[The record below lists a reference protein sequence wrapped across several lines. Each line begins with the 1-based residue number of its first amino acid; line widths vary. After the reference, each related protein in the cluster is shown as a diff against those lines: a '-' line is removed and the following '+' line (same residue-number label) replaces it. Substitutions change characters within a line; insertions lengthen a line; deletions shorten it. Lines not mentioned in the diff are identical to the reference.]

1 MQTRENPDIHNN
13 YIFRQAKLRI
23 VFAMI
28 KVLGKYIENSGLD
41 RLYIETGIYGGTTL
55 GQIINSKHMKRYLE
69 AHTSMYISL
78 IEILFR
84 HWSVEV
90 ALTSQDTER
99 ISVILAII
107 NNTPYENETDFCQQ
121 TDKLYEFIDSIKLTE
136 KLDAFALSLTM
147 KGES

>member
-55 GQIINSKHMKRYLE
+55 GQIINSKHMKRCLE

-78 IEILFR
+78 IETLFR
-84 HWSVEV
+84 HWSV
-90 ALTSQDTER
+90 
-99 ISVILAII
+99 
-107 NNTPYENETDFCQQ
+107 
-121 TDKLYEFIDSIKLTE
+121 
-136 KLDAFALSLTM
+136 
-147 KGES
+147 